1 MHAAQKKQ
9 SVHHLKKNNNEKG
22 FAVANSFCVIG
33 ISYHTKCSA
42 RRRRGACNENVAT
55 QPHLAQDSVETESFQ
70 CNLVDGR
77 EG

>member
-9 SVHHLKKNNNEKG
+9 NVHHLKKNNHEKE
-22 FAVANSFCVIG
+22 FAIADSFF
-33 ISYHTKCSA
+33 
-42 RRRRGACNENVAT
+42 N
-55 QPHLAQDSVETESFQ
+55 

>member
-22 FAVANSFCVIG
+22 FAVANSFF
-33 ISYHTKCSA
+33 S
-42 RRRRGACNENVAT
+42 R
-55 QPHLAQDSVETESFQ
+55 
-70 CNLVDGR
+70 NLVDGR